1 MRLTG
6 KRQKSKMES
15 RDCQGGFDMKI
26 NLELIARE
34 KLKPLF
40 TDPLKLPFGR
50 YFTDYMF
57 TMEYSQGQGWKNPC
71 IKPYQPLVL
80 EPSAN
85 VFHYSQEVF
94 EGQKAYQSQKS
105 EILLFRPLE
114 NARRLNRSLQ
124 RLCMP
129 EIDENLFLEAECELL
144 KLEKRWIPTQKGASL
159 YIRPAVIGTEP
170 ALGVKASS
178 EFLFFI
184 ILSPVGPYFKEGFN
198 PVSLWVSDTYSR
210 AGNGGTGEAKTGGN
224 YAGSLLATREAVQK
238 GYSQVLW
245 LDAGEHRYV
254 EEVGAMNI
262 FFVLEGKLVT
272 PALGGTILHGI
283 TRKSVLE
290 LAPELGI
297 QAEERRIP
305 IEEVV
310 DGIQKGKI
318 SEIFGAGTAAVISPV
333 NKIGYKGKDYLVKVD
348 RNAIWAQTFFNTLIG
363 LQYGEIADKYGW
375 MYQVK

>member
-1 MRLTG
+1 
-6 KRQKSKMES
+6 
-15 RDCQGGFDMKI
+15 MKI
-26 NLELIARE
+26 NIELIAQE

-57 TMEYSQGQGWKNPC
+57 SMEYSQGQGWKNPR

-94 EGQKAYQSQKS
+94 EGQKAYQSKKGD
-105 EILLFRPLE
+105 ILLFRPLE
-114 NARRLNRSLQ
+114 NARRFNRSLK

-129 EIDENLFLEAECELL
+129 EIDEEIFLQAECELL

-159 YIRPAVIGTEP
+159 YIRPTVIGTEP
-170 ALGVKASS
+170 ALGIKASS
-178 EFLFFI
+178 EFIFFI

-224 YAGSLLATREAVQK
+224 YAGSLLATRQAQEN

-262 FFVLEGKLVT
+262 FFILDGKLVT

-283 TRKSVLE
+283 TRQSVLD
-290 LAPELGI
+290 LAPALGI
-297 QAEERRIP
+297 PVEERRIA
-305 IEEVV
+305 IEEVIA
-310 DGIQKGKI
+310 GINSGKL

-333 NKIGYKGKDYLVKVD
+333 GKIGFHGKDYIVNNN
-348 RNAIWAQTFFNTLIG
+348 RTGIWSQTFFDTLIG
-363 LQYGEIADKYGW
+363 LQYGEIPDKYGW
-375 MYQVK
+375 MYLVK